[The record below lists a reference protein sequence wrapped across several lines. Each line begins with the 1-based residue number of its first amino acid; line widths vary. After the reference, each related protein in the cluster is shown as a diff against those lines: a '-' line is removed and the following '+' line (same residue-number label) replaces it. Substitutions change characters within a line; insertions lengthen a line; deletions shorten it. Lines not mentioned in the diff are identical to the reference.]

1 MRAYFTRRSKM
12 PLARGSFCGNAN
24 KGGGKRAFCCL
35 QKLPLQLPFGRRRV
49 NMGAAPGSSIH
60 GSFLWA
66 YFESTFFC
74 SNCYILNVARRLPR
88 ITMPIQWTLCL
99 IGLAHAQ

>member
-66 YFESTFFC
+66 VLARGCVSRTANVTST
-74 SNCYILNVARRLPR
+74 AGAP
-88 ITMPIQWTLCL
+88 
-99 IGLAHAQ
+99 